1 MFKKLLSNLPFN
13 PSLIGQVSFYAKR
26 MRKETVTRQVGLVMM
41 ALTMVVQLFA
51 VMVPPAA
58 SLESSGNDIIPGG
71 ITSRENAAD
80 WCNTNAEIRGIF
92 AHFGVS
98 CQAIADSEV
107 VPSVNTRDYDG
118 QMYSL
123 GRYPYDKEGET
134 TVPIGGQNFYMRYV
148 WSWGDYDF
156 EALRGTRSNGTPF
169 LIMFDCGNIIIIGAP
184 TPPPPPPPPADLCPA
199 KAGIQTH
206 ISECDVCPNVSGIQN
221 YINECD
227 VCPDTD
233 GVQSSAS
240 ECDVCPVMPGVQTSP
255 SQCDLCPNIS
265 GIQTS
270 PGQCDV
276 CPNVSGTQNNT
287 SECDVCPNKPGI
299 QMTYNECDVCPNK
312 TGVQTTADQCDVC
325 PNLTGVQMDVS
336 QCDVCPNKT
345 GVQSSE
351 NECDVCP
358 NLSGLQTDVSQC
370 DLCPL
375 VPGTQSNTNECK
387 PCDKSQGETD
397 TSSCIEL
404 SKSATNTT
412 QNITN
417 ADGTIAKGDDVI
429 AYTLSAKNTGKVTV
443 KNFAIQENIGDIL
456 DYADVVN
463 LNGGSWD
470 RQTNIVTWPSG
481 DILAGAT
488 MQQRLTV
495 KIKNPIPQTPIST
508 SNPGT
513 GDMTLTNVYG
523 NVVNIKLPPSV
534 VKTTEQLTTQV
545 LPNTGPGTSLMI
557 GFSLTSVI
565 AYFFARSKLF
575 ATELDLVRHEFSTVG
590 GQ

>member
-13 PSLIGQVSFYAKR
+13 PSLITQVSFYAKR
-26 MRKETVTRQVGLVMM
+26 MRQETVTRRAGFMFM
-41 ALTMVVQLFA
+41 ALTMVVQFFA
-51 VMVPPAA
+51 VIVPPQP
-58 SLESSGNDIIPGG
+58 SLASSGNDIIPGG
-71 ITSRENAAD
+71 ITSKQNAVD
-80 WCNTNAEIRGIF
+80 WCTDNGEIQGIF

-98 CQAIADSEV
+98 CQAISDSVEV
-107 VPSVNTRDYDG
+107 TVNTRDYNS

-123 GRYPYDKEGET
+123 GRYPYGKEGET
-134 TVPIGGQNFYMRYV
+134 PVQIGGQTFYMRYV
-148 WSWGDYDF
+148 WSWGNYDF
-156 EALRGTRSNGTPF
+156 EALRGTRANGTPF

-184 TPPPPPPPPADLCPA
+184 TPPPPPPPPADVCPN
-199 KAGIQTH
+199 KPGNQTNS
-206 ISECDVCPNVSGIQN
+206 SECDVCPYVAGVQN

-227 VCPDTD
+227 VCPDTA
-233 GVQSSAS
+233 GTQSSSS
-240 ECDVCPVMPGVQTSP
+240 ECDVCPVTPGVQTSA

-276 CPNVSGTQNNT
+276 CPNVSGTQ
-287 SECDVCPNKPGI
+287 SDASQCDVCPNKPGI
-299 QMTYNECDVCPNK
+299 QMTQSECDVCPNK
-312 TGVQTTADQCDVC
+312 TGVQTTAEQCDVC
-325 PNLTGVQMDVS
+325 PNLTGI
-336 QCDVCPNKT
+336 
-345 GVQSSE
+345 
-351 NECDVCP
+351 
-358 NLSGLQTDVSQC
+358 QTDVSQC

-404 SKSATNTT
+404 SKNATNTT
-412 QNITN
+412 QNIPN
-417 ADGTIAKGDDVI
+417 ADGTMAKGDDVI

-443 KNFAIQENIGDIL
+443 KNFAIQENIGDIT

-470 RQTNIVTWPSG
+470 RKTNIVTWPAG

-488 MQQRLTV
+488 MQQRITV
-495 KIKNPIPQTPIST
+495 KIKNPIPQTPISA

-545 LPNTGPGTSLMI
+545 LPNTGPGTSLVI
-557 GFSLTSVI
+557 GFTLTSVI